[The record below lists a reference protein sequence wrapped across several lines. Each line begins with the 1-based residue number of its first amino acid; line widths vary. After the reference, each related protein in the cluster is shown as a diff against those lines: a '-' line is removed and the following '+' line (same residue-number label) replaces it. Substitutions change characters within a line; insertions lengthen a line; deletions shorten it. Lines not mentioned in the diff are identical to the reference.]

1 MRVQRRRLVAGL
13 GIGLITAS
21 TAAFA
26 QSLGKRVHRIGW
38 LVTGDPT
45 SYRFSLAAFRD
56 GLRSLNYVEGQN
68 IVIEYRW
75 AEGRVERLPEL
86 AKELAQL
93 KVDVILAGG
102 TNGARAAMAA
112 TAVIPIVT
120 AGAGDLLSA
129 GLVASLARPGGNLTG
144 FPVVF
149 PETAVKQLEVIKQL
163 LPRSQKGAVL
173 WLGPGNSFVDLQ
185 RKFAEEAAATL
196 RLALTWHAADHLP
209 ELEAALER
217 IPTSQ
222 AEFLVVLS
230 TPFFFTYRQR
240 ITAFAAQAKLPAAYT
255 LSEFVDDGGLISYGA
270 NIPDTYR
277 RAAGYIDKIL
287 KGARPAD
294 LPVELPATFE
304 LVINMKT
311 ARGLGIALPQSVLL
325 RASRVIE

>member
-1 MRVQRRRLVAGL
+1 M
-13 GIGLITAS
+13 GILTAS

-26 QSLGKRVHRIGW
+26 QSPTKKVHRIGW
-38 LVTGDPT
+38 LVTGDPM

-56 GLRSLNYVEGQN
+56 GLRSLNYIEGQN
-68 IVIEYRW
+68 ITVEYRW
-75 AEGRVERLPEL
+75 AEGQVERLPEL

-93 KVDVILAGG
+93 KVDVIVAGG
-102 TNGARAAMAA
+102 TNGARAAKAA
-112 TAVIPIVT
+112 TSVIPIVA

-144 FPVVF
+144 FPVVS
-149 PETAVKQLEVIKQL
+149 PETAVKQLEVMKQL
-163 LPRSQKGAVL
+163 LPRSQKAVVL
-173 WLGPGNSFVDLQ
+173 WFGPGNSFVDLQ

-196 RLALTWHAADHLP
+196 RLALTWHAADNLP

-217 IPTSQ
+217 IPNSR
-222 AEFLVVLS
+222 ADFLVVLS
-230 TPFFFTYRQR
+230 TPFFFTYRER
-240 ITAFAAQAKLPAAYT
+240 ITAFAAQARLPAVYT
-255 LSEFVDDGGLISYGA
+255 LSEFVDDGGLVSYGA

-277 RAAGYIDKIL
+277 RAAGYVDKIL

-294 LPVELPATFE
+294 LPVELPATFD

-311 ARGLGIALPQSVLL
+311 ARALGIALPQSVLL

>member
-75 AEGRVERLPEL
+75 AEGSVDRL
-86 AKELAQL
+86 
-93 KVDVILAGG
+93 G